1 MTVKKSSA
9 ISLSNANEVSH
20 DKRDLPVM
28 DLSVA
33 KNDRDGRW
41 PASKLAAIVCFL
53 AAGAILSV
61 SLVAQH
67 GLGSE
72 LAGAIQRLF

>member
-9 ISLSNANEVSH
+9 ISSSNANEVSH
-20 DKRDLPVM
+20 EKRDLPVM

-33 KNDRDGRW
+33 RNDREGRW
-41 PASKLAAIVCFL
+41 PASKLAAIVCFV
-53 AAGAILSV
+53 AAGAILGV
-61 SLVAQH
+61 SLVEQH

-72 LAGAIQRLF
+72 FAGALRHLF

>member
-9 ISLSNANEVSH
+9 ISWSNANEVSH

-53 AAGAILSV
+53 AAGAILGV
-61 SLVAQH
+61 SLVA
-67 GLGSE
+67 
-72 LAGAIQRLF
+72 